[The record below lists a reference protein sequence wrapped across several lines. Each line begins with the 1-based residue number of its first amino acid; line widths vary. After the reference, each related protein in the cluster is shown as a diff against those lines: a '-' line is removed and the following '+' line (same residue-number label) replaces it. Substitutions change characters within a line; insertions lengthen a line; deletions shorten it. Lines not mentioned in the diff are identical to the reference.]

1 VVGAIGHKVKSP
13 WTFLNPVRYFN
24 LNKAATTS
32 IRISE
37 GTGPIELARFAM
49 AMSAG
54 GKNCTV
60 PLRDLSVHWDS
71 TRAKQLFN
79 RIQAD
84 KTDGLPR
91 RLCSPSGLQR

>member
-1 VVGAIGHKVKSP
+1 
-13 WTFLNPVRYFN
+13 
-24 LNKAATTS
+24 
-32 IRISE
+32 
-37 GTGPIELARFAM
+37 M

-71 TRAKQLFN
+71 TRAKQLFD